1 MYALDTGIV
10 IVWRDCSKKLKT
22 NDSIVQI
29 ESNENQESVSDS
41 QDVKVEGEN
50 DQKEGNVCF

>member
-1 MYALDTGIV
+1 MYALDAEIV
-10 IVWRDCSKKLKT
+10 IAWRDYSKELKT
-22 NDSIVQI
+22 NGFIVQI
-29 ESNENQESVSDS
+29 ESNENQESASDS

>member
-1 MYALDTGIV
+1 MYALDAEIV
-10 IVWRDCSKKLKT
+10 IVWRDYSKELKT
-22 NDSIVQI
+22 NGFIVQI
-29 ESNENQESVSDS
+29 ESNENQESASDS

>member
-1 MYALDTGIV
+1 MYALNTGIV
-10 IVWRDCSKKLKT
+10 IVWRDCSKELKT

-29 ESNENQESVSDS
+29 ESNENQESASDS